1 MENYGNGPS
10 TGQIHTGPRR
20 VQAGF
25 TPEDMHVSKEDRQ
38 ILRPL
43 AERVASLASSPEM
56 ESKRKL
62 WYDLN
67 SLKKGRPVILC
78 EPENGWNE
86 IITETQMQCRGK
98 MARHWEMDLR
108 KDIFYGEEMG
118 DDRPVEPYF
127 NVPCTFAPDD
137 WGVEIVEHDSD
148 SQDGSKVWDPPI
160 MDYEKDL
167 PKLKM
172 PTIEIDWATSKESY
186 AIAQDAIGDLLHVR
200 QRSSWFFTLG
210 ITREVIKLRGLMN
223 LYMDFYEHPDG
234 LKELL
239 RFISRANLGKI
250 DFLEQNNLLCL
261 NNDGTYVGSG
271 GLGFTDELPQPGFE
285 GQVRLKDLW
294 GFTESQ
300 ETVNVSPDM
309 YEEFVFPVE
318 KPIMDRFG
326 LNCYGCCEEL
336 HSRWHVVK
344 NHPNL
349 RRVSCSPWSDLSQ
362 MSANLEDKYIL
373 SIKPIPTPLSV
384 ANPDWEAVR
393 QEIRNQFEVTKDNVV
408 EVIMKDNHTL
418 GNSPE
423 NVVTWCRIAKE
434 EAERIAK

>member
-20 VQAGF
+20 VHAGF
-25 TPEDMHVSKEDRQ
+25 TQEDTHVSKEDLE

-43 AERVASLASSPEM
+43 AERVASLAASPEM